1 MDNHRPIEDK
11 VLEFLSTLQDNHEVG
26 DQRWIR
32 TLLDHG
38 VNNTTSEIVEL
49 GAMIQTTVMDMLL
62 GKLLGIN
69 PTVLAKA
76 SLVEDYIGEIWEHNN
91 LEKQSLYNFILDNP
105 EQREAILQLIQSKT
119 DTEPNLPLLTEQPA
133 EGANVTVTQ
142 INNMAQEPNQYDQQP
157 TLTTPIATTIT
168 TNPEELD
175 IQEITMEEAE
185 VTQTQMPENVI
196 NVISHDIKEVSEY
209 SIRNRVLQPTNPF
222 FITKKGTYMAGV
234 LMANVPGDDKEE

>member
-1 MDNHRPIEDK
+1 MDDHRPIEDK
-11 VLEFLSTLQDNHEVG
+11 VLEFLSTLHDNHEIG

-32 TLLDHG
+32 TLLDYG

-105 EQREAILQLIQSKT
+105 EQRGAILQLIQSKT
-119 DTEPNLPLLTEQPA
+119 DIEPNLAPSTEQ
-133 EGANVTVTQ
+133 T
-142 INNMAQEPNQYDQQP
+142 
-157 TLTTPIATTIT
+157 
-168 TNPEELD
+168 
-175 IQEITMEEAE
+175 
-185 VTQTQMPENVI
+185 
-196 NVISHDIKEVSEY
+196 
-209 SIRNRVLQPTNPF
+209 
-222 FITKKGTYMAGV
+222 
-234 LMANVPGDDKEE
+234 

>member
-1 MDNHRPIEDK
+1 MEDHRPIEDK
-11 VLEFLSTLQDNHEVG
+11 VLEFLSTLHDNHEVG

-32 TLLDHG
+32 TLLDYG

-69 PTVLAKA
+69 PAVLAKA

-119 DTEPNLPLLTEQPA
+119 DIEPNSSLPIEQQA
-133 EGANVTVTQ
+133 EGVNTMVT
-142 INNMAQEPNQYDQQP
+142 
-157 TLTTPIATTIT
+157 
-168 TNPEELD
+168 
-175 IQEITMEEAE
+175 
-185 VTQTQMPENVI
+185 
-196 NVISHDIKEVSEY
+196 
-209 SIRNRVLQPTNPF
+209 
-222 FITKKGTYMAGV
+222 
-234 LMANVPGDDKEE
+234 